1 MSYKAPHYAVFSSLP
16 PLPPSWVQIFPPPPA
31 PCSQTPANIKKY
43 FSEICSEDGKWMEMA
58 QDRAKWRIFPT
69 TGVEPSGFDI
79 YSSVCVLQALVKLC
93 YLQLLKFYH
102 WYLRT
107 IAA

>member
-1 MSYKAPHYAVFSSLP
+1 
-16 PLPPSWVQIFPPPPA
+16 
-31 PCSQTPANIKKY
+31 
-43 FSEICSEDGKWMEMA
+43 MEMA